1 MKLDALFSRTPPS
14 ATPVALLKIA
24 NKSLRAEL
32 STTRNTNKSF
42 WTRFSRANKTQHN
55 SFYIGRSLLRRV
67 KLDPCKP
74 GTFRMNL
81 ELLLL
86 RQGFRNNATLNALN
100 TSNISALKRLS
111 KQTTHRLQELSNA
124 PRQEDNK
131 ELIAKLEECYKSNA
145 RMIEGYAAAMAID
158 SALEGHD
165 NPAFITEP
173 DWQPYSP
180 QLPRHPIQIQQKH
193 TGKRQ

>member
-1 MKLDALFSRTPPS
+1 MKLDALFSRTPPT
-14 ATPVALLKIA
+14 ATPGALLKIA
-24 NKSLRAEL
+24 NKSLLAEV
-32 STTRNTNKSF
+32 STVRNLDKPS
-42 WTRFSRANKTQHN
+42 WTPFSRANKAQHT

-81 ELLLL
+81 EILLL
-86 RQGFRNNATLNALN
+86 RQESRNNATLNALH

-124 PRQEDNK
+124 PRQENNK

-145 RMIEGYAAAMAID
+145 RMIEGYAAAI
-158 SALEGHD
+158 
-165 NPAFITEP
+165 N
-173 DWQPYSP
+173 
-180 QLPRHPIQIQQKH
+180 R
-193 TGKRQ
+193 

>member
-55 SFYIGRSLLRRV
+55 SFYIGRSLLRRM
-67 KLDPCKP
+67 K
-74 GTFRMNL
+74 L